1 MLKFLSVLLAF
12 YLAFVGL
19 VYVMQGRL
27 LYLPNMPGR
36 ELQATPADVGLRY
49 EDLRLTASDGV
60 ALHGWFVPVGGDARG
75 TLLFFHGNAGNISGR
90 LETIQLLHE
99 LGLNV
104 LIFDYRGYGQ
114 SEGSPSEQ
122 GTYRDAEAAWQYL
135 TEERGVAP
143 PRIVVFGR
151 SVGGAVGAWLA
162 ANREPG
168 ALIVESSFSSLPAL
182 AAELYWFLPVR
193 WLSRFRYPTA
203 EYAAAA
209 DCPVLVIHSRD
220 DDIVPF
226 QHGRAIYESAGEPR
240 GFLELSGPHNG
251 AHMLSEDRY
260 LEGVREV
267 LATALPPHPHVGG
280 PSGPIL

>member
-49 EDLRLTASDGV
+49 EDVRLTASDGV
-60 ALHGWFVPVGGDARG
+60 ALHGWFVPAAGDARG
-75 TLLFFHGNAGNISGR
+75 TLLFFHGNAGNISHR
-90 LETIQLLHE
+90 LESVRQFHD
-99 LGLNV
+99 LGLDV
-104 LIFDYRGYGQ
+104 LIVDYRGYGQ
-114 SEGSPSEQ
+114 SEGKPSEQ
-122 GTYRDAEAAWQYL
+122 GTYRDAEAAWQHL
-135 TEERGVAP
+135 THERAVAP
-143 PRIVVFGR
+143 SRIVVFGR
-151 SVGGAVGAWLA
+151 SVGGSVAAWLA

-203 EYAAAA
+203 DYVAAA
-209 DCPVLVIHSRD
+209 DCPVLVVHSRD
-220 DDIVPF
+220 DDIIPF
-226 QHGRAIYESAGEPR
+226 HHGREIYEAAGEPR
-240 GFLELSGPHNG
+240 EFLELSGPHNG
-251 AHMLSEDRY
+251 AHVLSEERY
-260 LEGVREV
+260 LEGLDRF
-267 LATALPPHPHVGG
+267 LADALPPM
-280 PSGPIL
+280 

>member
-1 MLKFLSVLLAF
+1 MLKLLSILLGF
-12 YLAFVGL
+12 YLLFVGL

-27 LYLPNMPGR
+27 LYLPNLPGR
-36 ELQATPADVGLRY
+36 ELDATPADVGLAY
-49 EDLRLTASDGV
+49 EDVRLIASDGIG
-60 ALHGWFVPVGGDARG
+60 LHGWFVPADGAARG
-75 TLLFFHGNAGNISGR
+75 TLLFFHGNAGNISHR
-90 LETIQLLHE
+90 LESIRQFH
-99 LGLNV
+99 GLFNGQGLDV
-104 LIFDYRGYGQ
+104 LIVDYRGYGR
-114 SEGSPSEQ
+114 SEGRPSEQ

-143 PRIVVFGR
+143 ARIVVFGR

-193 WLSRFRYPTA
+193 WLSRFRYATA
-203 EYAAAA
+203 EYVAAA

-226 QHGRAIYESAGEPR
+226 HHGREIYESAGEPR
-240 GFLELSGPHNG
+240 RFLELSGPHNG
-251 AHMLSEDRY
+251 AHVLSEERY
-260 LEGVREV
+260 LEGLDRF
-267 LATALPPHPHVGG
+267 LADALP
-280 PSGPIL
+280 SM